1 MISRINNKKEKKVLQ
16 KMVLLY
22 IHENMNENIKNNK
35 SVDNII
41 EEVVKE
47 LLADMEP
54 KQKKPIYI
62 EMPISKIE
70 SQEQHTYESHKLI
83 MNTTVQPN
91 INDLQSSFLYKFFL
105 FFYKKIIEK
114 IIEKVIEKV
123 NNQEFYQRYKAISN
137 ITLELFRVVTSSLM
151 IIFVPQSCGDHICT
165 FDETLQLD
173 NDIKDIGLI
182 INFITLFSFFFMYV
196 VEMYRENLLIKYLD
210 VNPNM
215 PNDSEYISN
224 IMEILPIKKK
234 QRILNG
240 NVYYMYISYFTIIVY
255 IINAIMSGIII
266 NKAYL
271 NTQTYATFIT
281 YVIFMINKL
290 TNSYSVVNTDE
301 NVFYSAYLKTNIQ
314 FNDIDRNYKKVIDF

>member
-1 MISRINNKKEKKVLQ
+1 MISRVNNNKKEKKVLQ
-16 KMVLLY
+16 KMVLMY

-35 SVDNII
+35 SIDNII

-54 KQKKPIYI
+54 KHKNPIYI

-70 SQEQHTYESHKLI
+70 SQEHKLI
-83 MNTTVQPN
+83 VNTNVQTIVQTSV
-91 INDLQSSFLYKFFL
+91 INHQTSLLYKLFL
-105 FFYKKIIEK
+105 FFYEK
-114 IIEKVIEKV
+114 IIEKL

-137 ITLELFRVVTSSLM
+137 IILELFRVITSSLM

-165 FDETLQLD
+165 FDETLQFD
-173 NDIKDIGLI
+173 NDKKGIGLI
-182 INFITLFSFFFMYV
+182 INFITLFSFFFMYL
-196 VEMYRENLLIKYLD
+196 VEMYRENMLIKYLD

-224 IMEILPIKKK
+224 IMEILPNNKK

-240 NVYYMYISYFTIIVY
+240 NVYYMYVSYFTIIVY
-255 IINAIMSGIII
+255 IINAVISGIII
-266 NKAYL
+266 NDAYL
-271 NTQTYATFIT
+271 NSQTYATFIT

-290 TNSYSVVNTDE
+290 TNTYSVVNTNE
-301 NVFYSAYLKTNIQ
+301 NVFFSAYLKTNVQ
-314 FNDIDRNYKKVIDF
+314 FNDIDRKYKKVIDF

>member
-1 MISRINNKKEKKVLQ
+1 
-16 KMVLLY
+16 MVLMY

-35 SVDNII
+35 SIDNII

-54 KQKKPIYI
+54 KHKNPIYI

-70 SQEQHTYESHKLI
+70 SQEHKLI
-83 MNTTVQPN
+83 VNTNVQTIVQTSV
-91 INDLQSSFLYKFFL
+91 INHQTSLLYKLFL
-105 FFYKKIIEK
+105 FFYEK
-114 IIEKVIEKV
+114 IIEKL

-137 ITLELFRVVTSSLM
+137 IILELFRVITSSLM

-165 FDETLQLD
+165 FDETLQFD
-173 NDIKDIGLI
+173 NDKKGIGLI
-182 INFITLFSFFFMYV
+182 INFITLFSFFFMYL
-196 VEMYRENLLIKYLD
+196 VEMYRENMLIKYLD

-224 IMEILPIKKK
+224 IMEILPNNKK

-240 NVYYMYISYFTIIVY
+240 NVYYMYVSYFTIIVY
-255 IINAIMSGIII
+255 IINAVISGIII
-266 NKAYL
+266 NDAYL
-271 NTQTYATFIT
+271 NSQTYATFIT

-290 TNSYSVVNTDE
+290 TNTYSVVNTNE
-301 NVFYSAYLKTNIQ
+301 NVFFSAYLKTNVQ
-314 FNDIDRNYKKVIDF
+314 FNDIDRKYKKVIDF